1 MNPPPELHTLRLE
14 ITPPLARLTLA
25 RPEKLNALN
34 RATLEELD
42 AALEHLR
49 GAAGVRAIVLT
60 GSGEK
65 AFAAGADIGEIAGL
79 NAVEARKFSQAGN
92 ELFRK
97 LELFPI
103 PVIAALN
110 GFALGGGCE
119 LALACT
125 LRIAAENAKLGQPE
139 VKLGLIPGYGGTQ
152 RLARLIGTGPA
163 LQLLLTGE
171 PIGAAEA
178 LRVGLVNQVVAA
190 GELAAAAEA
199 LALKI
204 AANAPLAVQFC
215 LAAVRG
221 GMEAGLESGLAL
233 EASLFAL
240 SCATQDMQE
249 GTRAFLEKRAPQF
262 QGE

>member
-1 MNPPPELHTLRLE
+1 MHPPELHHVRLE
-14 ITPPLARLTLA
+14 IAPPLARLTLA

-34 RATLEELD
+34 RATLAELD

-49 GAAGVRAIVLT
+49 GAPGVRAIVLT

-65 AFAAGADIGEIAGL
+65 AFAAGADIGEIAAL
-79 NAVEARKFSQAGN
+79 SPVEARAFSQAGN
-92 ELFRK
+92 DLFRK
-97 LELFPI
+97 LELFPV

-163 LQLLLTGE
+163 LHLLLTGE

-199 LALKI
+199 VARKI
-204 AANAPLAVQFC
+204 AANAPLAVQYC
-215 LAAVRG
+215 LEAVRRG
-221 GMEAGLESGLAL
+221 RDAPLDSGLAL
-233 EASLFAL
+233 EAGLFAL
-240 SCATQDMQE
+240 ACATRDMQE
-249 GTRAFLEKRAPQF
+249 GTRAFLEKRAPEF
-262 QGE
+262 KGE

>member
-1 MNPPPELHTLRLE
+1 MPPPELRSLRLE
-14 ITPPLARLTLA
+14 LAPPLARLTLA
-25 RPEKLNALN
+25 RPDKLNALD
-34 RATLEELD
+34 RATLAELD
-42 AALEHLR
+42 AALDFLR
-49 GAAGVRAIVLT
+49 DAAGVRAIVLT

-65 AFAAGADIGEIAGL
+65 AFAAGADIGEIAAL
-79 NAVEARKFSQAGN
+79 SAVEAHAFSQAGN
-92 ELFRK
+92 ALFRK
-97 LELFPI
+97 LERFPI
-103 PVIAALN
+103 PVIAAVN

-125 LRIAAENAKLGQPE
+125 LRLAAEHAKLGQPE

-178 LRVGLVNQVVAA
+178 LRVGLVNQVVP
-190 GELAAAAEA
+190 AAALAGAADA

-204 AANAPLAVQFC
+204 AANAPLAVRYC
-215 LAAVRG
+215 LEAVRG
-221 GMEAGLESGLAL
+221 GMEACLETGLAL
-233 EASLFAL
+233 EAGLFAL
-240 SCATQDMQE
+240 SCATQDMRE

-262 QGE
+262 KGE